1 MKSIMTSN
9 TNINKTDGNFRHPD
23 FLQSLN
29 LDLRESKT
37 LKLFVKIKD
46 NREINK
52 LQYVFTN

>member
-1 MKSIMTSN
+1 MTAT

-29 LDLRESKT
+29 LDIRESKI
-37 LKLFVKIKD
+37 LKLFVKMKD

-52 LQYVFTN
+52 LQYVFEN